1 MATVLIVDDVRPL
14 ADQYAYD
21 LKRLGG
27 FDTQVVDGGQ
37 AALEFLSRSVVDC
50 VVLDLEM
57 PGMDGFDV
65 LRSLDHHQIKVPVI
79 VYTGTGS
86 YDRCIEAVRLGAFG
100 FIDKNE
106 PMERVVQEV
115 RVALGQSRLRREVE
129 ELESRIE
136 EGSPL
141 LGESAAM
148 RDLRALIKK
157 LAPVDRPALILG
169 ESGTGKE
176 LVARELHRHSSRCEG
191 PFIALNCGGMAEGLV
206 ESDLFGHEKGA
217 FTGAA
222 AGRRGA
228 FELAE
233 NGTLFLDEVGELPAG
248 TQAKLLRVLEV
259 GEYRRLGGESVF
271 TAGARIVAATHRDL
285 EGMVSNGT
293 FREDLLYRLNA
304 HVIQAPPLRSR
315 REDIPALVDQFVHT
329 LSPKLGAVPRPV
341 TDEAMARLQGHGW
354 HRNNVRELRNAVE
367 RMIIA
372 ADGPVLDTN
381 HVPDFVDRLG
391 DPSVG
396 AAPTESPGS
405 FRDQKKAAEKA
416 IVADALA
423 RHNGHVGAAARDLEL
438 ADHASLLKIMRRL
451 GMER

>member
-27 FDTQVVDGGQ
+27 FDTLVAEEGQ
-37 AALEFLSRSVVDC
+37 AALEILSRSVVDC

-65 LRSLDHHQIKVPVI
+65 LRSIDHHQVNVPVI

-115 RVALGQSRLRREVE
+115 RLALGQARLRREVSA
-129 ELESRIE
+129 LENRLE

-141 LGESAAM
+141 VGESEAM
-148 RDLRALIKK
+148 QDLRGLIKK
-157 LAPVDRPALILG
+157 LGPVDRPALVLG

-176 LVARELHRHSSRCEG
+176 LVARELHRHSPRRNG
-191 PFIALNCGGMAEGLV
+191 PFVALNCGGMAEGLV
-206 ESDLFGHEKGA
+206 ESDLFGHERGA

-222 AGRRGA
+222 TARRGA

-233 NGTLFLDEVGELPAG
+233 DGTLFLDEIGELPAG
-248 TQAKLLRVLEV
+248 TQAKLLRVLET
-259 GEYRRLGGESVF
+259 GEYRRLGGEALLHS
-271 TAGARIVAATHRDL
+271 GARIVAATHRDL
-285 EGMVSNGT
+285 DGMVAGGM
-293 FREDLLYRLNA
+293 FREDLLYRLNV
-304 HVIQAPPLRSR
+304 HVIHVPPLRAR
-315 REDIPALVDQFVHT
+315 LEDVPVLVEQFVDT
-329 LSPKLGAVPRPV
+329 LSPKLGTIPRPV
-341 TDEAMARLQGHGW
+341 TGEAMSCLRGHDW
-354 HRNNVRELRNAVE
+354 VRNNVRELRNAVE

-372 ADGPVLDTN
+372 AEGPVLDVN
-381 HVPDFVDRLG
+381 HVPRFVDSPNTPT
-391 DPSVG
+391 DG
-396 AAPTESPGS
+396 ASPPHSPGS
-405 FRDQKKAAEKA
+405 FKDQKAAAERG
-416 IVADALA
+416 IIEDALA
-423 RHNGHVGAAARDLEL
+423 RHDGHVGAAARDLEL

-451 GMER
+451 GMPR